1 MTNVIYNVPFGR
13 KQQTETSRFAASLTC
28 FHLDPI
34 AGGCELTL
42 YGDTLSAKQMI
53 VLGEAL
59 LRNAKEIQPSLF
71 TKPIRNKTMGKKVA
85 RGRKSLKE
93 LLLDGSSDPTE

>member
-1 MTNVIYNVPFGR
+1 MTNVIYDVPFGR
-13 KQQTETSRFAASLTC
+13 KKQVGVQSRFPTSLTC

-34 AGGCELTL
+34 QGGCELTL

-59 LRNAKEIQPSLF
+59 LRNAKEIQPALF
-71 TKPIRNKTMGKKVA
+71 AKASRKKAA
-85 RGRKSLKE
+85 RGRKSFKE
-93 LLLDGSSDPTE
+93 LLQDGSSGPTE